1 MTTNSGIR
9 ELFFVVLLI
18 KLSFLPVSAQKEMKD
33 SVVIN
38 NNMIESIVSYS
49 AKDTIYADIKNR
61 KVHLVGNAIVKMEDI
76 TITAGYILIDIKINE
91 ILASYRFDKDSNKI
105 ELPSFTDGN
114 EAISCEIMRYNIKTK
129 KGYLKE
135 LDLKQDEFFFQMTN
149 AKRLSNEEVHYRS
162 GKLSTC
168 DQENPHYHFQMSKG
182 IIIPDQRIVSGPL
195 NLYINGIPTPL
206 GLPFAIIPN
215 QKKKS
220 SGLLFPEF
228 IPLSQYGFGFQ
239 NLGYYIP
246 INDMMQTSIYSNI
259 YSRGSWGLRND
270 LDYSKKYAFS
280 GNLSLGFQQFRS
292 GFPTNQNNNK
302 FSINWIHRK
311 EVKSNPFWSFSSNV
325 NFISDNNSKN
335 NLDPINSEYFNNS
348 FNSDININR
357 IFPDKPLSMGMK
369 ISIRQ
374 NSLAKNISLISP
386 IFNANLTRIFPFKN
400 TFKINN
406 TEFKKTISRIGI
418 SYNMEAQ
425 NRSTFKDSLIQ
436 QADFGAISKEFF
448 NGISQNATLQ
458 TTMGIFGN
466 TLKINPSMN
475 YGNKI
480 NFQQIE
486 KTYNSTTN
494 NISIDTLRKL
504 GMAQEFNMS
513 INMTSILYSY
523 FRVIGKSKPL
533 MRHLMTPTIGYRYE
547 PKLNSLITSN
557 AGVNQNAVVYSP
569 FERSVYSAGNT
580 QAASLL
586 TIGLNNSL
594 ELKVKSEKDTLT
606 GFKKIRLIDQFSLT
620 GFYDFL
626 KDSMQLSNI
635 AMNLRI
641 SPATWINFVSNATF
655 SPYSWDTITGKT
667 TGAYARAKG
676 QGIGRILNT
685 SLTTSITLAPKSS
698 RNKIAESGEQRNP
711 NWDSDFNYFALHPEQ
726 AIYFDIPWKISLSH
740 VYSLNSNQAISNF
753 SKEKFFQTQTLVMN
767 GDVSFTKKWNISG
780 NLNINV
786 NTLKLTNAFI
796 SLNRNLHCWALSFYY
811 VPIGGNKSFLLSI
824 RNTSSIFKA
833 AKIEFRKPP
842 GFL

>member
-1 MTTNSGIR
+1 M
-9 ELFFVVLLI
+9 F
-18 KLSFLPVSAQKEMKD
+18 SFLTVTAQQEIKD
-33 SVVIN
+33 STVIN
-38 NNMIESIVSYS
+38 DNLIESIVSYS
-49 AKDTIYADIKNR
+49 ANDTLFTDLKNR
-61 KVHLVGNAIVKMEDI
+61 KIHLVGNAKVQMEDI
-76 TITAGYILIDIKINE
+76 TINAGYILIDLKTNE
-91 ILASYRFDKDSNKI
+91 ILATYRYDKDSNKI
-105 ELPSFTDGN
+105 ELPGFTDGN
-114 EAISCEIMRYNIKTK
+114 EAISCETMRYNIKTK

-135 LDLKQDEFFFQMTN
+135 LDLKQDEFFFQMGN
-149 AKRLSNEEVHYRS
+149 AKRQSNEEVHYRK

-168 DQENPHYHFQMSKG
+168 ELDNPHYHFQMSKG
-182 IIIPDQRIVSGPL
+182 IIIPDERIVSGPL

-292 GFPTNQNNNK
+292 GFPSNQNNNK
-302 FSINWIHRK
+302 VSVNWSHRK
-311 EVKSNPFWSFSSNV
+311 EVKSNPYWDFSSNV

-335 NLDPINSEYFNNS
+335 NLDPINPEYFNNS

-357 IFPDKPLSMGMK
+357 LFPGKPLTMGMK
-369 ISIRQ
+369 ISVRQ

-400 TFKINN
+400 SFKINN

-448 NGISQNATLQ
+448 NGISQNMTLQ
-458 TTMGIFGN
+458 TTLGLFSN
-466 TLKINPSMN
+466 TVKINPSLN

-486 KTYNSTTN
+486 KTYNSTVNNTN
-494 NISIDTLRKL
+494 IDTLRKL

-533 MRHLMTPTIGYRYE
+533 MRHLMTPSIGYRYV
-547 PKLNSLITSN
+547 PKLNSLKTSN
-557 AGVNQNAVVYSP
+557 VGTNQSSIVYSP
-569 FERSVYSAGNT
+569 FERSIYTAGNT

-586 TIGLNNSL
+586 TFGLNNTL

-620 GFYDFL
+620 GSYDFL

-641 SPATWINFVSNATF
+641 SPASWINLVSNASF
-655 SPYSWDTITGKT
+655 SPYSWDTESGKT
-667 TGAYARAKG
+667 LSSYASAKG
-676 QGIGRILNT
+676 QSIGRILNT

-698 RNKIAESGEQRNP
+698 RDKIAESGEQLNT

-726 AIYFDIPWKISLSH
+726 VIYFDIPWKISFSH
-740 VYSLNSNQAISNF
+740 VYTLNANQAISNL
-753 SKEKFFQTQTLVMN
+753 SKEKIYQTQTLVMN
-767 GDVSFTKKWNISG
+767 GDVSFTKRWNISG
-780 NLNINV
+780 NLNLNV
-786 NTLKLTNAFI
+786 KSLTLTNAYI

>member
-1 MTTNSGIR
+1 MTTNSWIR

-18 KLSFLPVSAQKEMKD
+18 KLSFLPVSAQKVTKD

-49 AKDTIYADIKNR
+49 ANDTIYADIKNR

-215 QKKKS
+215 QKKET

-228 IPLSQYGFGFQ
+228 IPLSQFGFGFQ

-302 FSINWIHRK
+302 VSINWMHRK

-357 IFPDKPLSMGMK
+357 IFPEKPLTMGMK

-425 NRSTFKDSLIQ
+425 NRSTFQDSLLQ
-436 QADFGAISKEFF
+436 QADFSAISKEFF
-448 NGISQNATLQ
+448 NGISQNMTLQ
-458 TTMGIFGN
+458 TTLGLFSN
-466 TLKINPSMN
+466 TVKINPSVN

-486 KTYNSTTN
+486 KTYNSSINNTN
-494 NISIDTLRKL
+494 IDTLRRL

-513 INMTSILYSY
+513 LNMTSILYSY
-523 FRVIGKSKPL
+523 FRVIGKTKPL
-533 MRHLMTPTIGYRYE
+533 MRHLMTPSIGFRYL

-557 AGVNQNAVVYSP
+557 AGVNQNAIVYSP

-586 TIGLNNSL
+586 TFGLNNSL

-635 AMNLRI
+635 AMNMRI

-655 SPYSWDTITGKT
+655 SPYSWDTLTGKT
-667 TGAYARAKG
+667 TGAYASAKE

-698 RNKIAESGEQRNP
+698 RDKIAESGEQRNR

-740 VYSLNSNQAISNF
+740 VYSLNANQAISNF

>member
-1 MTTNSGIR
+1 LTTNSRIR
-9 ELFFVVLLI
+9 ELFFVLLLI
-18 KLSFLPVSAQKEMKD
+18 KLSFLPVSAQKETKD

-49 AKDTIYADIKNR
+49 ANDTIYADIKNR

-168 DQENPHYHFQMSKG
+168 DQENPHYHFQMTKG
-182 IIIPDQRIVSGPL
+182 IIIPDKRIVSGPL

-215 QKKKS
+215 QKKET

-228 IPLSQYGFGFQ
+228 IPLSQFGFGFQ

-292 GFPTNQNNNK
+292 GFPSNQNNNK
-302 FSINWIHRK
+302 VSINWMHRK

-357 IFPDKPLSMGMK
+357 IFPEKPLTMGMK

-406 TEFKKTISRIGI
+406 TEFKKTISRIGL

-425 NRSTFKDSLIQ
+425 NRSTFQDSLLQ
-436 QADFGAISKEFF
+436 QADFSAISKEFF
-448 NGISQNATLQ
+448 NGISQNMTLQ
-458 TTMGIFGN
+458 TTLGLFSN
-466 TLKINPSMN
+466 TVKINPSVN

-486 KTYNSTTN
+486 KTYNSTVNNTN
-494 NISIDTLRKL
+494 IDTLRRF
-504 GMAQEFNMS
+504 GMTQEFNMS
-513 INMTSILYSY
+513 LNMTSILYSY
-523 FRVIGKSKPL
+523 FRVIGKTKPL
-533 MRHLMTPTIGYRYE
+533 MRHLMTPSIGFRYL

-557 AGVNQNAVVYSP
+557 AGVNQNAIVYSP

-586 TIGLNNSL
+586 TFGLNNSL
-594 ELKVKSEKDTLT
+594 ELKVKTEKDTLT

-667 TGAYARAKG
+667 KGAYASAKG

-698 RNKIAESGEQRNP
+698 RDKIAESGEQRNT

-740 VYSLNSNQAISNF
+740 VYSLNVNQAISNF
-753 SKEKFFQTQTLVMN
+753 SKEKNFQTQTLVMN

>member
-1 MTTNSGIR
+1 M
-9 ELFFVVLLI
+9 F
-18 KLSFLPVSAQKEMKD
+18 SFLSVTAQQEIKD
-33 SVVIN
+33 SSVIN
-38 NNMIESIVSYS
+38 ENLVESIVYYS
-49 AKDTIYADIKNR
+49 ANDTLYAEIKNK
-61 KVHLVGNAIVKMEDI
+61 KVHLAGNAKVQMKDI
-76 TITAGYILIDIKINE
+76 TITAGYILVDFKKNE
-91 ILASYRFDKDSNKI
+91 IFASYRYDKDSNKL
-105 ELPSFTDGN
+105 ELPIFSNGN
-114 EAISCEIMRYNIKTK
+114 EVITCETMLYNIKTK
-129 KGYLKE
+129 KGYIKE
-135 LDLKQDEFFFQMTN
+135 LTIKQDEFFFQIAN
-149 AKRLSNEEVHYRS
+149 AKKHDNNEVHYRK
-162 GKLSTC
+162 GKISTC
-168 DQENPHYHFQMSKG
+168 DLYEPHYHFQMSKG
-182 IIIPDQRIVSGPL
+182 IIVPNKRVVSGPI

-206 GLPFAIIPN
+206 GLPFVIIPN
-215 QKKKS
+215 QKKET

-228 IPLSQYGFGFQ
+228 IPLSQFGFGLQ

-246 INDMMQTSIYSNI
+246 INDKLQTSFYGNL

-270 LDYSKKYAFS
+270 LDYAKKYGFS
-280 GNLSLGFQQFRS
+280 GKISLGFQQFRS
-292 GFPTNQNNNK
+292 GFPSNQNNNK
-302 FSINWIHRK
+302 VSVNWSHRK
-311 EVKSNPFWSFSSNV
+311 EIKSNPYWDFSSNV

-335 NLDPINSEYFNNS
+335 NLDPINPEYFNNS

-357 IFPDKPLSMGMK
+357 LFPGKPLTMGMK
-369 ISIRQ
+369 ISVRQ

-386 IFNANLTRIFPFKN
+386 IFNTNLTRVFPFKN
-400 TFKINN
+400 SFKINN

-436 QADFGAISKEFF
+436 QADFGAISREFF
-448 NGISQNATLQ
+448 NGVSQNATLQ
-458 TTMGIFGN
+458 TTMGLFRN
-466 TLKINPSMN
+466 SVKINPIMN

-486 KTYNSTTN
+486 KTYNSTINNTN
-494 NISIDTLRKL
+494 IDTLRRL
-504 GMAQEFNMS
+504 GMAQEFNTS
-513 INMTSILYSY
+513 INITSILYSY

-533 MRHLMTPTIGYRYE
+533 MRHLMTPTIGYRYV

-557 AGVNQNAVVYSP
+557 AGVNQNVITYSP
-569 FERSVYSAGNT
+569 FERSIYTAGNT
-580 QAASLL
+580 QASSLL
-586 TIGLNNSL
+586 TFGLNNSL
-594 ELKVKSEKDTLT
+594 ELKVKSVKDTLT

-641 SPATWINFVSNATF
+641 SPASWINFVSNATF
-655 SPYSWDTITGKT
+655 SPYTWDTISGKT
-667 TGAYARAKG
+667 TGAYASAKG

-698 RNKIAESGEQRNP
+698 RAKIAESGEQRNT

-726 AIYFDIPWKISLSH
+726 AIYFDIPWKISFSH
-740 VYSLNSNQAISNF
+740 VYTLNANQAISNL

-786 NTLKLTNAFI
+786 NSLKLTNAFI

-811 VPIGGNKSFLLSI
+811 VPIGGNRSFLLSI
-824 RNTSSIFKA
+824 RNTSFIFKD

>member
-9 ELFFVVLLI
+9 ELFFVLLLI
-18 KLSFLPVSAQKEMKD
+18 KLSFLPVSAQKETKD

-49 AKDTIYADIKNR
+49 ANDTIYADIKNR

-168 DQENPHYHFQMSKG
+168 DQENPHYHFQMTKG
-182 IIIPDQRIVSGPL
+182 IIIPDKRIVSGPL

-215 QKKKS
+215 QKKET

-228 IPLSQYGFGFQ
+228 IPLSQFGFGFQ

-292 GFPTNQNNNK
+292 GFPSNQNNNK
-302 FSINWIHRK
+302 VSINWMHRK

-357 IFPDKPLSMGMK
+357 IFPEKPLTMGMK

-406 TEFKKTISRIGI
+406 TEFKKTISRIGL

-425 NRSTFKDSLIQ
+425 NRSTFQDSLLQ
-436 QADFGAISKEFF
+436 QADFSAISKEFF
-448 NGISQNATLQ
+448 NGISQNMTLQ
-458 TTMGIFGN
+458 TTLGLFSN
-466 TLKINPSMN
+466 TVKINPSVN

-486 KTYNSTTN
+486 KTYNSTVNNTN
-494 NISIDTLRKL
+494 IDTLRRF
-504 GMAQEFNMS
+504 GMTQEFNMS
-513 INMTSILYSY
+513 LNMTSILYSY
-523 FRVIGKSKPL
+523 FRVIGKTKPL
-533 MRHLMTPTIGYRYE
+533 MRHLMTPSIGFRYL

-557 AGVNQNAVVYSP
+557 AGVNQNAIVYSP

-586 TIGLNNSL
+586 TFGLNNSL
-594 ELKVKSEKDTLT
+594 ELKVKTEKDTLT

-667 TGAYARAKG
+667 KGAYASAKG

-698 RNKIAESGEQRNP
+698 RDKIAESGEQRNT

-740 VYSLNSNQAISNF
+740 VYSLNVNQAISNF
-753 SKEKFFQTQTLVMN
+753 SKEKNFQTQTLVMN

-786 NTLKLTNAFI
+786 NSLKLTNAFI